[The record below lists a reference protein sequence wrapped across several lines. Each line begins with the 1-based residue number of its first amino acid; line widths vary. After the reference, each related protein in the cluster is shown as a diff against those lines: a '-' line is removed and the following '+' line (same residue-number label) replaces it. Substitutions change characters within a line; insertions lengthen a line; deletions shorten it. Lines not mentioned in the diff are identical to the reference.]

1 MNWNEA
7 RAELMKDKAVV
18 EEMKK
23 NEPEYQLVREL
34 IRART
39 DKELTQ
45 EQLAR
50 LIGTRQTNISRLE
63 SGHYNPSMRMLNK
76 IAKAVGKRLEIHLV

>member
-1 MNWNEA
+1 MKWNEA

-39 DKELTQ
+39 EKELTQ

-63 SGHYNPSMRMLNK
+63 SGHYNPSMRMLRK
-76 IAKAVGKRLEIHLV
+76 IANAVGKKLEIHLV